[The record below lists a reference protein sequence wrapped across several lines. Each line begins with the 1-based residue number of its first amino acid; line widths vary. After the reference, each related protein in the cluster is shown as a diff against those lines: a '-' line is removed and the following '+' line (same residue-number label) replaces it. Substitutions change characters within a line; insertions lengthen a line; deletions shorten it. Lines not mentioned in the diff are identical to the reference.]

1 MALMVYM
8 TMSDGEE
15 ARRIGAAL
23 VERRL
28 AACVNILPP
37 IQSIY
42 WWEDAVQQ
50 AEEVACVAK
59 TEEDRFEELC
69 AAVRSMHSYETPCIV
84 ALPLAAGDRDFLTWL
99 RESTRPRR

>member
-8 TMSDGEE
+8 TMSDAEE

-42 WWEDAVQQ
+42 WWENAVQQ
-50 AEEVACVAK
+50 AEEVACIAK
-59 TEEDRFEELC
+59 TEEDRFEALC
-69 AAVRSMHSYETPCIV
+69 AAVRGMHSYKTPCIV
-84 ALPLAAGDRDFLTWL
+84 ALPLAAGERDFLAWL
-99 RESTRPRR
+99 RESTRPGD